1 VAPHRREDL
10 RQGTRRWLS
19 KCRAV
24 DWVNLDTVNI
34 TLRRRIAAYSSPA
47 AKDLASDIHTL
58 DIHTLEERIAAERG
72 AWVILERQISELE
85 KRTADANEARR
96 GAGYALES
104 TSRSAS
110 RLAR

>member
-1 VAPHRREDL
+1 MAPHRREDL

-24 DWVNLDTVNI
+24 DWVNLDTVNV

-47 AKDLASDIHTL
+47 AEDLAS
-58 DIHTLEERIAAERG
+58 DIHTLEERIASERG

-96 GAGYALES
+96 GAGYAVES